1 MAIHVAIETVSK
13 RFPAK
18 GGGLL
23 VLDGVSL
30 EAQEGEFLSLIGP
43 SGCGKTTLLRLI
55 GGLEATTE
63 GRVLVRGLEPREVQ
77 KRKEMGFVFQD
88 PSLLP
93 WRTVHEN
100 VLLPLQVNGG
110 RGREGLRPAP
120 TQGDADA
127 LLATVGLQE
136 FARYY
141 PHQLSGGM
149 KQRVALARALVFDP
163 ALLLMD
169 EPLGALDELT
179 RSAMRYELLRIW
191 ETSRKTVV
199 MVTHSIAEAV
209 LMSDRVAVMTARPG
223 RIADVV
229 TIDLP
234 RPRREGIERTAA
246 FLDAVER
253 IQRLLMTGGYGG
265 PATGRAAA
273 RR

>member
-63 GRVLVRGLEPREVQ
+63 GRVLVRGVEPREVQ

-110 RGREGLRPAP
+110 GAG
-120 TQGDADA
+120 
-127 LLATVGLQE
+127 
-136 FARYY
+136 
-141 PHQLSGGM
+141 
-149 KQRVALARALVFDP
+149 RALGP
-163 ALLLMD
+163 
-169 EPLGALDELT
+169 P
-179 RSAMRYELLRIW
+179 
-191 ETSRKTVV
+191 
-199 MVTHSIAEAV
+199 
-209 LMSDRVAVMTARPG
+209 
-223 RIADVV
+223 
-229 TIDLP
+229 LP
-234 RPRREGIERTAA
+234 RVTRMRCWRPWGCRSS
-246 FLDAVER
+246 
-253 IQRLLMTGGYGG
+253 
-265 PATGRAAA
+265 PATTRISFRAG
-273 RR
+273 